1 MAIRKREEDE
11 LRDKKMMW
19 LLGGM
24 VTIFFL
30 FWVLFAPGRG
40 FLQYLKLHREMA
52 TLTEENA
59 RLEAKN
65 VELVADIKKLQ
76 SDNAYLEKIAREKHG
91 LLKKDEMVFDF
102 KKPEKKK

>member
-1 MAIRKREEDE
+1 MAVRKREEDD
-11 LRDKKMMW
+11 LRDTKMMW
-19 LLGGM
+19 ILGSL
-24 VTIFFL
+24 VAIFFL
-30 FWVLFAPGRG
+30 LWVLFAPGRG
-40 FLQYLKLHREMA
+40 LLNYLKLHREMT
-52 TLTEENA
+52 TLSEENT

-65 VELVADIKKLQ
+65 IELIEDIKKLQ